1 MKRIARYCAP
11 ALALALIVGCGTE
24 DASGPGS
31 AVDTRPAPAGPA
43 VPAPSTDEM
52 PNPAKTPSTA
62 EAPIPSATEVAPP
75 VEAAPK
81 ADEPAPA
88 ADAPKAEEAPKA
100 GDAPAV
106 EGPSASQVEFTEDE
120 LANIKKLPADEQDAA
135 LKQAV
140 CPVSGENLGMDV
152 PIKVTAEGR
161 TFYICCDGC
170 NGEVEKDPKGVLAK
184 LDKK

>member
-1 MKRIARYCAP
+1 MKRILRLCAP
-11 ALALALIVGCGTE
+11 ALALALIVGCTE
-24 DASGPGS
+24 QGAGPGS
-31 AVDTRPAPAGPA
+31 DLDTRPAPGGPA

-52 PNPAKTPSTA
+52 PNPAKTPSTD

-75 VEAAPK
+75 VEGTPKVDDAP
-81 ADEPAPA
+81 P
-88 ADAPKAEEAPKA
+88 ADAPKTD
-100 GDAPAV
+100 DAPAV

-120 LANIKKLPADEQDAA
+120 LANIKKLPADEQEAA
-135 LKQAV
+135 IKQGV

-170 NGEVEKDPKGVLAK
+170 NDEIEKDPKGVVAK